1 MRNILPIITVALL
14 LTGWSATAAIPRTK
28 AQETIESIGRKEPI
42 KSSVWGVLAVK
53 MSGDTVVCVNPRQ
66 KMVPASNMKLLTTGL
81 ALRMLGEDYRFET
94 SLGYSGT
101 IQDSTLVG
109 DLYIIGGGDPTTG
122 SGADCAEP
130 LKDLFAKW
138 MAIVRDAG
146 INRIKGRII
155 GDARYFG
162 CVDPESHGWTYED
175 MGTAYGVGPDG
186 LNFYEN
192 MQNFY
197 VTPGPAVGTRPFI
210 RPRFPDTPWMQVGNT
225 ATTGKSNTTNDLFY
239 VASEFGP
246 FGEVRGHFPIDRKGY
261 TLECSNRFG
270 AYTCAFYFYR
280 YLNGHGI
287 PAEGFGDISRLG
299 FIRTDLVYTDSVGT
313 SAASASELKVI
324 GSTQSAPLADIVKR
338 TNKRSNNFFAETL
351 LKAIGKKGMNSAIA
365 DSCRTVAERAL
376 VAMGLKVNGNCQ
388 YFDGSGLSRKNYVSP
403 AFFVAFLRI
412 MARSKVFG
420 SFFDSLPVAGQEGTL
435 EQRLNGSPKE
445 LKDRIHAKSGSMN
458 GVRCISGYI
467 ESGDGNPDDMIV
479 FSLMTNNTISTS
491 WTAYLLI
498 DDIMEAIALENE

>member
-14 LTGWSATAAIPRTK
+14 LSGWSATAAIPRTK
-28 AQETIESIGRKEPI
+28 AQETVESIGRKEPI

-66 KMVPASNMKLLTTGL
+66 KMIPASNMKVLTTGL

-94 SLGYSGT
+94 SLGYSGS

-138 MAIVRDAG
+138 QKIVRDAG
-146 INRIKGRII
+146 INRINGRII
-155 GDARYFG
+155 GDARFFG
-162 CVDPESHGWTYED
+162 SSEPESRGWTYED
-175 MGTAYGVGPDG
+175 MGAAYGAGPDG

-210 RPRFPDTPWMQVGNT
+210 RPRFPDTPWMQVGNV
-225 ATTGKSNTTNDLFY
+225 AVTGKSKTANDLFY

-246 FGEVRGHFPIDRKGY
+246 FGEVRGHFPLDRKGY
-261 TLECSNRFG
+261 TLECANRFG

-280 YLNGHGI
+280 YLNSNGI
-287 PAEGFGDISRLG
+287 PVDGFGDISNLG
-299 FIRTDLVYTDSVGT
+299 YIRTDLVYTDAAGT
-313 SAASASELKVI
+313 SAVPAKDLKVI
-324 GSTQSAPLADIVKR
+324 GSTKSATLADIVDR
-338 TNKRSNNFFAETL
+338 TNKRSNNFYAETL
-351 LKAIGKKGMNSAIA
+351 LKMIGKKGMNSAIA
-365 DSCRTVAERAL
+365 DSCQTAAENAL
-376 VAMGLKVNGNCQ
+376 VAMGLKVKGNCQ
-388 YFDGSGLSRKNYVSP
+388 YFDGSGLSRKNYVTP
-403 AFFVAFLRI
+403 AFFVAFLKI
-412 MARSKVFG
+412 MARGKVFKP
-420 SFFDSLPVAGQEGTL
+420 FFDSLPVAGQKGTL
-435 EQRLNGSPKE
+435 EQRLNGSPEE
-445 LKDRIHAKSGSMN
+445 LRKRIHAKTGSMN
-458 GVRCISGYI
+458 GVRCLSGYI
-467 ESGDGNPDDMIV
+467 ESGDGNPENMII

-491 WTAYLLI
+491 WTAYLLL
-498 DDIMEAIALENE
+498 DDIVEAIALENE